1 MQNHLWPVSVRL
13 LLANQQLDSPLD
25 GPPVRMP
32 GPPPPHEN
40 FYHYWKLQNW
50 PIWADTFD
58 GTVGSAGRTWRR
70 TWRPWGPTTPS
81 RCCVSAPCCSG
92 RSGAARTTQSSPP
105 SLRRTS
111 GGPAGTDRLS
121 EPPHTRHWQ
130 HTGVKLVRS
139 GLEDYR
145 MHYFLSQSR

>member
-13 LLANQQLDSPLD
+13 LFANQQLDSPLD
-25 GPPVRMP
+25 GPTVRMP
-32 GPPPPHEN
+32 GPPPHEN
-40 FYHYWKLQNW
+40 FNHFWMLQNW
-50 PIWADTFD
+50 LIWADTFR
-58 GTVGSAGRTWRR
+58 GAVLEQAGGTWRR

-81 RCCVSAPCCSG
+81 RCCESAPCCSG

-111 GGPAGTDRLS
+111 GGPAGTDRPS

-130 HTGVKLVRS
+130 HTGTKAVRW
-139 GLEDYR
+139 GYR
-145 MHYFLSQSR
+145 THYFLSLNR

>member
-1 MQNHLWPVSVRL
+1 MQNHLWPVSIRL

-25 GPPVRMP
+25 GPTVRMP
-32 GPPPPHEN
+32 GPPPTRT
-40 FYHYWKLQNW
+40 L
-50 PIWADTFD
+50 ITFECFRIGWFGPTHLD
-58 GTVGSAGRTWRR
+58 VLEQAGGTWRR

-81 RCCVSAPCCSG
+81 RCCESAPCCSG

-111 GGPAGTDRLS
+111 GGPAGTDRPS

-130 HTGVKLVRS
+130 HTGTQAVRW
-139 GLEDYR
+139 GYR
-145 MHYFLSQSR
+145 THYFLSLNR